1 MKRFVL
7 LLGIIML
14 FAGLKLRDRGV
25 LRVTDEGVFYTQV
38 ESQLK
43 NVDIPIFNNSDVY
56 QRFDVQ
62 GVSVQEAI
70 LKMRA
75 RIIYTQDLQDMKIY
89 YCYSPLIKKSVT
101 LKGKTI
107 NLMIADRSQDLV
119 IGSPLIKGSY

>member
-1 MKRFVL
+1 
-7 LLGIIML
+7 ML

-62 GVSVQEAI
+62 GVSVREAI